1 MTIAAHTKAELEFL
15 ELMKTSLPNIIKARI
30 DEQNQANLPEPSG
43 WIVYGE
49 ERNHL
54 YLDATD
60 ALGETTHA
68 LYTRPLPVYF
78 MKVKEVLSRT
88 GLKIDNLYKQIRMGY
103 FPKPVKVTIQS
114 SVWVSTEIDI
124 WMAKKIAEL
133 R

>member
-15 ELMKTSLPNIIKARI
+15 ELMKSSLPNIIKARI

-49 ERNHL
+49 QCNHL
-54 YLDATD
+54 YLDAKD

-78 MKVKEVLSRT
+78 MKIKDVLART
-88 GLKIDNLYKQIRMGY
+88 GLKVDNLYLQIRLGN
-103 FPKPVKVTIQS
+103 FPKPVKVTTQS
-114 SVWVSTEIDI
+114 SVWVSTEIDK
-124 WMAKKIAEL
+124 WMTKKIAEL